1 MSRSLPSTASPRRW
15 LIQAVLGLVTLPL
28 SAVPI
33 WVYAT
38 HTADGRMMWLKAE
51 YQLLPPGMSRLSPAA
66 AALAVRDR
74 STRVDG
80 VPVLVYHGIG
90 QVTDTFDRR
99 YSVSRDHFGQQ
110 LQALALAGYH
120 PITVEQLVQY
130 LRTGQPVGLPPK
142 PILITFA
149 DGTTDAM
156 LQADPMLAATHM
168 RATMFVNTD
177 QASSGSFFYEQWGA
191 LASYAS
197 SGRWELENHT
207 ANLHYVD
214 RHNGRLIS
222 RLVDQPPGESLRDYR
237 TRIAAD
243 LDAASGAIQEHT
255 GGHVVAFAYPYGD
268 WGQNARPGIA
278 RALAGVLRTRFAV
291 AFDEDRQSG
300 WRPTVPGDPLF
311 HVHRLEVMDWSGP
324 QLLARLDAAAKIGN
338 AVYAERGLDHT
349 YTPIA
354 LLNAAKRYGCTQ
366 RPGAVLRGRTWVP
379 RRELALSFDDGPSV
393 YTPQIL
399 DVLERGDAH
408 ATFFV
413 TGDLLH
419 GRARVLTRMLAD
431 GDEIGNG
438 TASEVSLAG
447 RPSATIA
454 RSIGATAAAIARA
467 VPVRPCLVR
476 PPYGEGVTRV
486 ARIAARAGER
496 TALWSADPRDFATTS
511 PAVIASR
518 VLALARPGAI
528 IVLHDGGS
536 DRWATVQALPGILA
550 VLAERGY
557 QVTTIT
563 NLYRRGDA
571 VTAPAS

>member
-1 MSRSLPSTASPRRW
+1 VSRSIPNTPSPRRW

-33 WVYAT
+33 WIYAT
-38 HTADGRMMWLKAE
+38 HTADGRIMWLKAR

-66 AALAVRDR
+66 AAVAVRDR

-99 YSVSRDHFGQQ
+99 YSVSREHFGQQ
-110 LQALALAGYH
+110 LQALQLAGYH
-120 PITVEQLVQY
+120 PIRVEQLVQY
-130 LRTGQPVGLPPK
+130 LRTDQTVGLPTK

-156 LQADPMLAATHM
+156 LQADPLLAATHM

-197 SGRWELENHT
+197 SGRWQLENHS

-214 RHNGRLIS
+214 RHYGRLIS
-222 RLVDQPPGESLRDYR
+222 RLVDPAPGESLAAYR
-237 TRIAAD
+237 ARVAAD

-255 GGHVVAFAYPYGD
+255 GGHVTAFAYPYGE
-268 WGQNARPGIA
+268 WGQNARPGVA

-300 WRPTVPGDPLF
+300 WRPALPGDPRL
-311 HVHRLEVMDWSGP
+311 HIHRLEVMDWSGP
-324 QLLARLDAAAKIGN
+324 QLLARLDAAAKLGN

-349 YTPIA
+349 YTPIV
-354 LLNAAKRYGCTQ
+354 LLNAAKRYRCTR

-379 RRELALSFDDGPSV
+379 RKELALSFDDGPSV

-399 DVLERGDAH
+399 DVLERAHAH

-413 TGDLLH
+413 TGYLLR
-419 GRARVLTRMLAD
+419 GRARILSRMLAD

-438 TASEVSLAG
+438 TASEASLVG
-447 RPSATIA
+447 RSSAAID
-454 RSIGATAAAIARA
+454 RSIGETAAAIARA

-476 PPYGEGVTRV
+476 PPYGEGATRV
-486 ARIAARAGER
+486 APLAAHAGER
-496 TALWSADPRDFATTS
+496 TALWSADPRDFASQT
-511 PAVIASR
+511 PGLIARR

-528 IVLHDGGS
+528 VVLHDGGS

-557 QVTTIT
+557 QVTTIS
-563 NLYRRGDA
+563 NLYRLGNPA
-571 VTAPAS
+571 TPPAS